1 MIPGGFTP
9 TDRPTSE
16 REVPH
21 LTEQQTARSARTAW
35 LTLAAIVLL
44 VAVMILLLSLIPDV

>member
-9 TDRPTSE
+9 TDQRTSE
-16 REVPH
+16 REIPH
-21 LTEQQTARSARTAW
+21 LTEQQKARSARSAW

>member
-9 TDRPTSE
+9 TDRTD

-21 LTEQQTARSARTAW
+21 LTEQQEVRSERTAW
-35 LTLAAIVLL
+35 FTLAAIVLL
-44 VAVMILLLSLIPDV
+44 VAAMILLLSLIPDV

>member
-21 LTEQQTARSARTAW
+21 LTEQQKARSARTAW
-35 LTLAAIVLL
+35 LTLAAIVVL
-44 VAVMILLLSLIPDV
+44 VAIMILLLSLIPDV